1 MFELYIYIYIY
12 MYVPVMEVLSGV
24 TVPVVDPYE
33 EEIAVLPYQG
43 IQAHQEAVIAAAEA
57 VVQKHLVDKQ

>member
-1 MFELYIYIYIY
+1 
-12 MYVPVMEVLSGV
+12 MEVLSGV

-57 VVQKHLVDKQ
+57 NVQKYLVDEK